1 MCCRNNSEHY
11 KLEKALETCRQRGL
25 LEAEV
30 FLLARS
36 GNRREALRV
45 ILRNSRYIH
54 QAIDFCKEHD
64 DNDLWNDLI
73 ADAVKR
79 PEFVTI
85 LMQNI
90 GTHVD
95 PTLLI
100 RQIPGGMTIPGL
112 RDSLVKTLKDYNTQ
126 ISLQE
131 GCQRVLKVKM
141 FGFTKISQ

>member
-1 MCCRNNSEHY
+1 M
-11 KLEKALETCRQRGL
+11 EKALEICRQRRL
-25 LEAEV
+25 LDAEV

-45 ILRNSRYIH
+45 ILKESRDIH

-64 DNDLWNDLI
+64 DIDLWKDLI
-73 ADAVKR
+73 SDAVTR

-85 LMQNI
+85 LMLNI

-100 RQIPGGMTIPGL
+100 RQIPVQMQIPEMKN
-112 RDSLVKTLKDYNTQ
+112 SLIKTLQDYNMQ

-131 GCQRVLKVKM
+131 GCQRVLKV
-141 FGFTKISQ
+141 